1 MLMVA
6 LRMAEQREAMPSA
19 IKPSKEFRQ
28 TVRIGSASSWD
39 KNILSLFHV
48 AFDQATTSDIQLFLD
63 PKYFQPPAADEDC
76 YNGRHFRNNINC
88 RI

>member
-39 KNILSLFHV
+39 KNISFIISCGL
-48 AFDQATTSDIQLFLD
+48 
-63 PKYFQPPAADEDC
+63 
-76 YNGRHFRNNINC
+76 
-88 RI
+88 